1 MPRPDRRRTAPP
13 ARGRLWLVYAQRS
26 RGRGDQREACASS
39 ALAWLHDASCGD
51 LGRWRD
57 CGGFCCDA
65 DRPGFDRLVHR
76 LRGGCGGW
84 FAADAAA
91 RRAKPTGRG
100 TLVRAGAYG
109 DRGCAAGC
117 CGLGSDLRGRLHR
130 LGVAG
135 RGCDAGCAR
144 CSGMAQA
151 KTSDQPRSPVAL
163 LAPLLL
169 RATSFY
175 PCTPSGPVRL
185 GVLSRRC
192 DS

>member
-1 MPRPDRRRTAPP
+1 MPRPDRHRTAPP
-13 ARGRLWLVYAQRS
+13 ARGRLNLVYAQRS
-26 RGRGDQREACASS
+26 RGRGDQRKACTSS
-39 ALAWLHDASCGD
+39 ALAWLHDASCRD

-65 DRPGFDRLVHR
+65 DRPGFDRPLHR
-76 LRGGCGGW
+76 LRGDCGGW

-100 TLVRAGAYG
+100 TLVRAGAVG
-109 DRGCAAGC
+109 DRGCAAGR
-117 CGLGSDLRGRLHR
+117 CGLGSDLRGRVYR
-130 LGVAG
+130 LGHAG
-135 RGCDAGCAR
+135 CGCDVGRAGY
-144 CSGMAQA
+144 SGLAQA

-169 RATSFY
+169 RATSFC
-175 PCTPSGPVRL
+175 PCTPSGTVRFV
-185 GVLSRRC
+185 VLSRRC